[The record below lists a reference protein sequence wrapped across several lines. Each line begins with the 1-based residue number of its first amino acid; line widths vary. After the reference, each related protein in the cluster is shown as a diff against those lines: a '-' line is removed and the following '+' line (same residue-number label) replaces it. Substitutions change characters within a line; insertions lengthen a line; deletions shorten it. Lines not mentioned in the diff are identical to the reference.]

1 MAILPVSRGGEGSP
15 LDIRR
20 SRSRVTK
27 SHAQGVRLIGV
38 TAHYASAALDEGP
51 IIHQPV
57 ESATDMRQ

>member
-1 MAILPVSRGGEGSP
+1 V
-15 LDIRR
+15 
-20 SRSRVTK
+20 K
-27 SHAQGVRLIGV
+27 LIGV